1 MNLIFVYVDGESF
14 GSSVGYVEQYNEFL
28 KKKPHPS
35 FADKAKIISEYYQ
48 QIKGVTAKVFD
59 ECGPKKICR
68 NVTR

>member
-1 MNLIFVYVDGESF
+1 MNLIFVYVDGEFF
-14 GSSVGYVEQYNEFL
+14 GSSVVYVEQYNEFL

-48 QIKGVTAKVFD
+48 QIKEVTAKVFD
-59 ECGPKKICR
+59 ECGPKKICH